1 MVIYCTLQYTILY
14 YVMSAGKFKSLKMGG
29 LNDAKLQLTKTKI
42 RNVSENVVFLKILLV
57 CFAIE

>member
-1 MVIYCTLQYTILY
+1 
-14 YVMSAGKFKSLKMGG
+14 MSAEKFKSLKMGG